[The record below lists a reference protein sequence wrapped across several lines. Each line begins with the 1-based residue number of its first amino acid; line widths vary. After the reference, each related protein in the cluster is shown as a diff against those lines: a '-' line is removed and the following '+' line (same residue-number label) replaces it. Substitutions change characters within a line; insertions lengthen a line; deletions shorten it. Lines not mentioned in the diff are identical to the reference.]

1 MTGTF
6 DTSEA
11 KRAEPSIGLRITMRS
26 AYEAT
31 IVMVSAS
38 DSPFCTL
45 VPAVLLNPMTLPPSS
60 WMAVS
65 KLRRVRVE
73 GSKNSEAMMRP
84 FRRF

>member
-1 MTGTF
+1 M
-6 DTSEA
+6 
-11 KRAEPSIGLRITMRS
+11 
-26 AYEAT
+26 
-31 IVMVSAS
+31 MVSAS